1 MFKSTTLSS
10 ANIADAITATIG
22 YDQQIDSHLLKIQLK
37 GSSTNNHPFF
47 DAIVLIGQ
55 RIICH
60 LESSM
65 IIQAL
70 RSWLMIE
77 RGYDSTITPSLHL
90 DENNEIFATL

>member
-22 YDQQIDSHLLKIQLK
+22 YDQQI
-37 GSSTNNHPFF
+37 
-47 DAIVLIGQ
+47 
-55 RIICH
+55 
-60 LESSM
+60 
-65 IIQAL
+65 L

>member
-1 MFKSTTLSS
+1 MPNWGDRKQ
-10 ANIADAITATIG
+10 NE
-22 YDQQIDSHLLKIQLK
+22 KE
-37 GSSTNNHPFF
+37 
-47 DAIVLIGQ
+47 